1 MIFWSLCV
9 FIWFRNM
16 KKMLLQMTSVS
27 VPVPN
32 LYALTYVFLK
42 LNIGNKY
49 GLWSMLQK
57 CPGI

>member
-1 MIFWSLCV
+1 
-9 FIWFRNM
+9 
-16 KKMLLQMTSVS
+16 MTSVS